1 MHKSVR
7 GIIFYKDGYI
17 LIHRKKPQ
25 LDGKVRDYFVVP
37 GGKMEQGETIEQ
49 TVIREVYEE
58 VGIKVKPLQVLLEY
72 ESDYN
77 DSIQIFMN
85 CEYVEGKIG
94 TGNGPEFNS
103 DEYKGEFNIEI
114 IKKEDI
120 KKINLVPEEIKDII
134 IKEH

>member
-25 LDGKVRDYFVVP
+25 LDGKVRDYFVIP
-37 GGKMEQGETIEQ
+37 GGKMEKGETIEQ

-94 TGNGPEFNS
+94 TGN
-103 DEYKGEFNIEI
+103 
-114 IKKEDI
+114 
-120 KKINLVPEEIKDII
+120 
-134 IKEH
+134 